1 MLVAYTDE
9 AGTGEASGEIRE
21 EGGEVMGASGIKGI
35 TIEIGGDTTKLDKA
49 LSETG
54 KKSKDLTRQLRE
66 VNNALKLDPGN
77 TELVAQKQKL
87 LADQIK
93 NTKER
98 LDVLKEAERQ
108 VQEQFERGEITEDQ
122 FRALQTEILT
132 TEARLHSLN
141 EEAANLKWAGV
152 EEAGQKMQ
160 ELGGKIEGAGKK
172 LLPVT
177 GIITTAGT
185 AAGKMASDFEDAMAK
200 VSTIADTTEMPIED
214 LEKAILDLSNQT
226 GISSSEIA
234 SNVYDAISA
243 GQKTGDAV
251 SFVEKSTK
259 LAKAGFADSGAALDI
274 LTTIMNAYGLEA
286 QEVTRVSDVLI
297 STQNLGKTTVADLA
311 SSMGKVIP
319 TAKANGVSIENL
331 SAMYAVMTA
340 NGIATAESTT
350 YMNSMLNE
358 LGKQGTSA
366 ANAFAKGTEHIK
378 EGGLT
383 MKEAM
388 EMGWDLTD
396 VLSILDEEAYA
407 SGTSIANMFGSAEA
421 GKAANVL
428 WDNAEKLNEVVGE
441 MGNSAGATDEAF
453 AKLDTTSYKVQ
464 KAINEFKNTAIEL
477 GQQILEMAAPAIQA
491 ISDKVL
497 NLATKFSGLSDDQKK
512 LIIKIAAIVAAIGP
526 LLVTGGKA
534 VSLVGKLTSTF
545 ASLGAKLTAASANAA
560 AAGTSL
566 GAIAA
571 PVAAVVA
578 IVAALV
584 AAFVH
589 LWRTNEDFRNKILSI
604 WNGIKEKFNSF
615 AQGIVDR
622 LNALGFDFENITD
635 VIRALW
641 DGLCKFLAPV
651 FEGVFQQIANIF
663 SFVLDVITGI
673 LDVFIGLFTGNWD
686 QMLQGVKEIFGAAW
700 EFVKN
705 TFQNYANVLKN
716 ILNVVC
722 EFFGTTWADA
732 WEGIKQTFVN
742 AWQAVKNGVSEVG
755 SFIGGAFTTA
765 YNAVISVFKGIGQWF
780 ADRWRDIMN
789 ALSTVA
795 TWFQTMFQNAY
806 TNVTNIF
813 KAIGQW
819 FAARWQDIKNA
830 LSTVATWFQTM
841 FQNAYTNVTNIFKA
855 IGQWFAARWQ
865 DIKNALSTVAT
876 WFQTMFQN
884 AYTNLTNVFK
894 GIGQWFSARY
904 TDIKNAISG
913 IPEFFRST
921 FQSAFDKITGVF
933 KGIGSWFK
941 TNVID
946 AIKGVFD
953 NFDFGQIGRN
963 IINAIK
969 NGIKSISIP
978 KLSIEWGTSEK
989 TIAGVTIKVPVPH
1002 ISWNAAGGIMQ
1013 NPTIFGMYGG
1023 KLQGGGEA
1031 GPEAI
1036 LPLDTFYERVEG
1048 YINEAAERAAQAAA
1062 DSGSRAA
1069 GGRGGDFYQYNS
1081 YTSPKALSPSEAA
1094 RQTRNAT
1101 RNMVLQ
1107 LQRGRG

>member
-1 MLVAYTDE
+1 MLVADTDE
-9 AGTGEASGEIRE
+9 AGKGEASGKIRE
-21 EGGEVMGASGIKGI
+21 EGGEIMAANGIKGI

-54 KKSKDLTRQLRE
+54 KKSASLQRELKE
-66 VNNALKLDPGN
+66 VNRLLKLDPGN
-77 TELVAQKQKL
+77 TELVAQKQKI
-87 LADQIK
+87 LAESVSE
-93 NTKER
+93 TKKR
-98 LDVLKEAERQ
+98 LDILKEAERQ
-108 VQEQFERGEITEDQ
+108 VQEQFERGEVSEEQ
-122 FRALQTEILT
+122 FRALQREIIK
-132 TEARLHSLN
+132 TEADLKSLN
-141 EEAANLKWAGV
+141 EEAAKLKWAGV
-152 EEAGQKMQ
+152 EEAGRKMQ
-160 ELGGKIEGAGKK
+160 ELGGKVEAVGQKF
-172 LLPVT
+172 LPVT
-177 GIITTAGT
+177 GVITAAGT

-200 VSTIADTTEMPIED
+200 VSTIADTTEVPIEE

-286 QEVTRVSDVLI
+286 EEVTRVSDVLI

-396 VLSILDEEAYA
+396 VLSILDEQAYE
-407 SGTSIANMFGSAEA
+407 SGTSIQNMFGSAEA

-453 AKLDTTSYKVQ
+453 AKLDTTSYKIQ

-477 GQQILEMAAPAIQA
+477 GQQLLEMAAPAIQA
-491 ISDKVL
+491 ISDKVHS
-497 NLATKFSGLSDDQKK
+497 LATKFSSLSDDQKK

-534 VSLVGKLTSTF
+534 ITLVGKLTSTF
-545 ASLGAKLTAASANAA
+545 ASLGAKLTAASMNAA

-578 IVAALV
+578 VVAALV

-589 LWRTNEDFRNKILSI
+589 LWQTNEEFRNKIISI
-604 WNGIKEKFNSF
+604 WNGIKDKFNSF

-622 LNALGFDFENITD
+622 LNAVGFNFENITD

-641 DGLCKFLAPV
+641 EGLCKFLAPL
-651 FEGVFQQIANIF
+651 FEGAFQQIANIF

-686 QMLQGVKEIFGAAW
+686 QCLQGVKEIFGAAW

-705 TFQNYANVLKN
+705 TFQNYVNILKN
-716 ILNVVC
+716 ILDVVC
-722 EFFGTTWADA
+722 GFFGTTWAEA
-732 WEGIKQTFVN
+732 WEGIKQTFAN
-742 AWQAVKNGVSEVG
+742 AWASVKEGVSEIG
-755 SFIGGAFTTA
+755 NFIASIFLIG
-765 YNAVISVFKGIGQWF
+765 YNAVVNTFK
-780 ADRWRDIMN
+780 
-789 ALSTVA
+789 S
-795 TWFQTMFQNAY
+795 
-806 TNVTNIF
+806 
-813 KAIGQW
+813 IGQW
-819 FAARWQDIKNA
+819 FAARWTDIKNA
-830 LSTVATWFQTM
+830 LSTVASWFQTT
-841 FQNAYTNVTNIFKA
+841 FQNAYNNVTNVFKA
-855 IGQWFAARWQ
+855 IGQWFSARWT
-865 DIKNALSTVAT
+865 DIKNALSTVPE
-876 WFQTMFQN
+876 WFKSKFQA
-884 AYTNLTNVFK
+884 AYDGV
-894 GIGQWFSARY
+894 
-904 TDIKNAISG
+904 
-913 IPEFFRST
+913 
-921 FQSAFDKITGVF
+921 TGVF
-933 KGIGSWFK
+933 KSIGSWFQ

-946 AIKGVFD
+946 S
-953 NFDFGQIGRN
+953 
-963 IINAIK
+963 IK
-969 NGIKSISIP
+969 NAFANFSLLDAGKKIVNSLVEGIKSIHLP
-978 KLSIEWGTSEK
+978 KLSITWGSESK
-989 TIAGVTIKVPVPH
+989 EGDGGSKISIPIPH
-1002 ISWNAAGGIMQ
+1002 ISWNALGGIMKG
-1013 NPTIFGMYGG
+1013 PTLFGMYGG
-1023 KLQGGGEA
+1023 NLQGGGEA
-1031 GPEAI
+1031 GDEAI
-1036 LPLDTFYERVEG
+1036 LPLDSFYNRVEG
-1048 YINEAAERAAQAAA
+1048 YINEAAERAAQAAEE
-1062 DSGSRAA
+1062 GSRAA